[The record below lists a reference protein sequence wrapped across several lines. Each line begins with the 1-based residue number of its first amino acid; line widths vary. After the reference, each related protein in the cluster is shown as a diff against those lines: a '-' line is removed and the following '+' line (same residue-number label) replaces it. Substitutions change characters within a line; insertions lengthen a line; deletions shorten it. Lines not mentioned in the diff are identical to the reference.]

1 MPPLAILT
9 GDYLFRLRRNGISNW
24 MLYLHAGLTG
34 FMTFVV
40 LLCPQYMIYQR
51 IVPAPRPLIIAAIF
65 GILAAVLI
73 IVVVR
78 IYGVRR
84 LRAVT
89 LVPLAGLMFFLLRIN
104 GHLLDITYSA
114 RPLARQIQQADP
126 SSQIIAVHD
135 VRRDI
140 DYGLA
145 FYRDQNMVHYDTDG
159 IPDDSHIL
167 VLPTREAPE
176 LPQLLPGRTYQQ
188 LFLYNTQGL
197 SVYKVYPRG

>member
-1 MPPLAILT
+1 
-9 GDYLFRLRRNGISNW
+9 
-24 MLYLHAGLTG
+24 
-34 FMTFVV
+34 
-40 LLCPQYMIYQR
+40 
-51 IVPAPRPLIIAAIF
+51 
-65 GILAAVLI
+65 
-73 IVVVR
+73 
-78 IYGVRR
+78 
-84 LRAVT
+84 
-89 LVPLAGLMFFLLRIN
+89 MFFLLRIN